1 MLPRSLIAFSRD
13 IKSHI
18 SSFLAIAERKL
29 AFTYAASSTPGGT
42 RLANS
47 SIKNSASPSG
57 GCLMRDINSAVS
69 CALSGLGGIE
79 FSALSK
85 AFFRYVS
92 NSVFILCA
100 KKH

>member
-1 MLPRSLIAFSRD
+1 
-13 IKSHI
+13 
-18 SSFLAIAERKL
+18 
-29 AFTYAASSTPGGT
+29 
-42 RLANS
+42 
-47 SIKNSASPSG
+47 
-57 GCLMRDINSAVS
+57 MRDINSAVS